1 MSASVFVSLTTDFG
15 AAYTGVMAGVV
26 ARIAPAARV
35 QVLSDEVTPYAV
47 AEGAMLL
54 AQALPYLPVG
64 VHVAVVD
71 PGVGTAR
78 LPVGVRTGRGDLLVG
93 PDNGLLAPAAEALGG
108 VAEARVLAEPRLRL
122 AETSSTF
129 HGRDVFAPAAG
140 HLANGVPL
148 ADFGPAASLVPL
160 ELPVPEVSSGVLSAT
175 ALYAD
180 SFGSLVLGA
189 RPSDL
194 ADAFGPLPYGSVLDL
209 DGTPVPWSETYGDVP
224 VGAPLLFKDSSGLL
238 ALAVNQGSAAKE
250 FSRKA
255 GSRLTFRAAAP

>member
-1 MSASVFVSLTTDFG
+1 MADSVFVSLTTDFG
-15 AAYTGVMAGVV
+15 AAYTGIMAGVV

-47 AEGAMLL
+47 VEGAMLL

-93 PDNGLLAPAAEALGG
+93 PDNGLLAQAAEALGG
-108 VAEARVLAEPRLRL
+108 AAEVRVLAEPRLRL
-122 AETSSTF
+122 PELSGTF

-140 HLANGVPL
+140 HLACGVPL
-148 ADFGPAASLVPL
+148 AEFGPPASLLPL
-160 ELPVPEVSSGVLSAT
+160 SPPEPDVSPGSLTAT

-189 RPSDL
+189 RPPDL

-209 DGTPVPWSETYGDVP
+209 DGIAVPWVETYGDVP

-238 ALAVNQGSAAKE
+238 ALAVNQGSAVRE

-255 GSRLTFRAAAP
+255 GARLVLREAVP